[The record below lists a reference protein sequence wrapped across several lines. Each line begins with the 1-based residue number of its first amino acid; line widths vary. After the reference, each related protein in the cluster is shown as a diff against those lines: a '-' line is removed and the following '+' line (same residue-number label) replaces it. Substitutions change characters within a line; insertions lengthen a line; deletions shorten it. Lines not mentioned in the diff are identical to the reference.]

1 MQRGGQLLIVL
12 GLILAVITAG
22 LVYTATRVPETTA
35 KIVTVD
41 VVVAVQDI
49 SERVE
54 IQAPM
59 LAIRQ
64 WPADA
69 VPVGIVTKM
78 ADAVGKASVTKIYAG
93 ELILTGKL
101 VDAKLASALTFLIP
115 PGMVAFTIPASEMTA
130 VAGAIQPGD
139 FVDVLLTLKVK
150 DVDVRTGNESIE
162 QATSQVTLQ
171 DVKVI
176 HVGTWSPPQQAPQPT
191 GTQAATAQTAKPAA
205 ASSVTFLITE
215 QDALVL
221 KFAKEQGVIDLA
233 LRPYN
238 DHEKVTTDSVYITY
252 MVDRFN
258 FTKPPIIVRPAAP
271 TTVK

>member
-22 LVYTATRVPETTA
+22 LVYTATLVPEA
-35 KIVTVD
+35 VKPLTVD

-49 SERVE
+49 SERVA

-59 LAIRQ
+59 LAMRQ

-69 VPVGIVTKM
+69 VPAGIVTKM
-78 ADAVGKASVTKIYAG
+78 SDAVGKASVTKIYAG

-101 VDAKLASALTFLIP
+101 VDAKLAGALTFLIP
-115 PGMVAFTIPASEMTA
+115 PGMVAFTIPASEFTA

-139 FVDVLLTLKVK
+139 YVDVLLTLKVK
-150 DVDVRTGNESIE
+150 DTDLRTGNESAE
-162 QATSQVTLQ
+162 LATSQVTLQ
-171 DVKVI
+171 DLKVI
-176 HVGTWSPPQQAPQPT
+176 HVGTWAPPQQAPQAT
-191 GTQAATAQTAKPAA
+191 AGAATTTQTAKPAG
-205 ASSVTFLITE
+205 ASTITFLVTE

-238 DHEKVTTDSVYITY
+238 DHDKVTTDSVYITY

-258 FTKPPIIVRPAAP
+258 FTKPPIIVRP
-271 TTVK
+271 TTPVVAK

>member
-78 ADAVGKASVTKIYAG
+78 ADAVGKASWWTP
-93 ELILTGKL
+93 
-101 VDAKLASALTFLIP
+101 SS
-115 PGMVAFTIPASEMTA
+115 PARSPFSFHRA
-130 VAGAIQPGD
+130 WWP
-139 FVDVLLTLKVK
+139 
-150 DVDVRTGNESIE
+150 
-162 QATSQVTLQ
+162 SQ
-171 DVKVI
+171 
-176 HVGTWSPPQQAPQPT
+176 
-191 GTQAATAQTAKPAA
+191 
-205 ASSVTFLITE
+205 F
-215 QDALVL
+215 
-221 KFAKEQGVIDLA
+221 
-233 LRPYN
+233 
-238 DHEKVTTDSVYITY
+238 
-252 MVDRFN
+252 
-258 FTKPPIIVRPAAP
+258 RPAR
-271 TTVK
+271 